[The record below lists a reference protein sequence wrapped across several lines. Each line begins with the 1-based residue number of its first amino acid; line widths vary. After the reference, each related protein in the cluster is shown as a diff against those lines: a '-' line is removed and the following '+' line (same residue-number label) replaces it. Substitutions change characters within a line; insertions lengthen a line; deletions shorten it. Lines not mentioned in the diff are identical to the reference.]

1 MDGFADSDSVK
12 EIEGEELE
20 EILSKLKDSMK
31 LDVRQA
37 VVWNTL
43 GLMLLK
49 AGCLMVKNFYHVW
62 CFKITNVIP
71 FCDEVLFVYDL

>member
-37 VVWNTL
+37 TVWNTL

-49 AGCLMVKNFYHVW
+49 DGCLMVK
-62 CFKITNVIP
+62 K
-71 FCDEVLFVYDL
+71 LFTMFSVSRLPM

>member
-12 EIEGEELE
+12 EIEGVELE

-37 VVWNTL
+37 TVWNTL

-49 AGCLMVKNFYHVW
+49 AGCLMVKKLSIMFSVSRLP
-62 CFKITNVIP
+62 I
-71 FCDEVLFVYDL
+71 

>member
-12 EIEGEELE
+12 EIEGQELE

-37 VVWNTL
+37 AVWNTL

-49 AGCLMVKNFYHVW
+49 AGCLMVKTLYHV
-62 CFKITNVIP
+62 
-71 FCDEVLFVYDL
+71 

>member
-12 EIEGEELE
+12 EIEGVELE

-37 VVWNTL
+37 TVWNTL

-49 AGCLMVKNFYHVW
+49 ARCLMVKKLSTMFSVSRLP
-62 CFKITNVIP
+62 I
-71 FCDEVLFVYDL
+71 

>member
-37 VVWNTL
+37 TVWNTL

-49 AGCLMVKNFYHVW
+49 AGCLMVK
-62 CFKITNVIP
+62 K
-71 FCDEVLFVYDL
+71 LFTMFSVSRLPM